1 VKIPA
6 VSDSQSATTDTNG
19 TATPVSV
26 GDAAAVLGV
35 SPATV
40 RAHLRQGTLAGEK
53 IGQQWV
59 VYLAGTT
66 ASDEQRP
73 ADSGTGQDRVV
84 TGAPAPLPAPAV
96 SRFTVLVVS
105 RLMRLI
111 RRLRQ
116 AGRDRL
122 AG

>member
-1 VKIPA
+1 M
-6 VSDSQSATTDTNG
+6 SDSQSTATDAHG
-19 TATPVSV
+19 TAAPLSV
-26 GDAAAVLGV
+26 ADAAEVLGV

-59 VYLAGTT
+59 VYLAGT
-66 ASDEQRP
+66 P
-73 ADSGTGQDRVV
+73 APDAPAPPSSGIEHDRVV
-84 TGAPAPLPAPAV
+84 ATSPASRPAPTSSGV
-96 SRFTVLVVS
+96 TVLVLTWLI
-105 RLMRLI
+105 RLA

-122 AG
+122 TG

>member
-1 VKIPA
+1 M
-6 VSDSQSATTDTNG
+6 SDSQSAATDASG
-19 TATPVSV
+19 TGAPLSV
-26 GDAAAVLGV
+26 AAAAAVLGV
-35 SPATV
+35 APATV

-59 VYLAGTT
+59 VYLAGTP
-66 ASDEQRP
+66 ASDAQAS
-73 ADSGTGQDRVV
+73 ADSATGQDRVV
-84 TGAPAPLPAPAV
+84 ATAPAPLPAPAV
-96 SRFTVLVVS
+96 SGFTVLVVS
-105 RLMRLI
+105 RLIRLI